1 MRMRRCRSWARVLA
15 LVVMTLAALVVAPT
29 GAHADDEVDGNQDD
43 RVIRIG
49 PQVTLVESDD
59 GKLRMWD
66 DDPSQEAPK
75 CESQLGCWMNWV
87 EMVTGVAVL
96 VPRNISD
103 GAGLPGGRSR
113 TVTRPCAML
122 EQRLCRG
129 KRALGRPLMTG
140 GVGGPFGRHVDFAT
154 GDGAFVRSTAAQ
166 HPAARDWRRRRR

>member
-15 LVVMTLAALVVAPT
+15 LVTAALVVAPT
-29 GAHADDEVDGNQDD
+29 GAHADDETDDNQDD

-66 DDPSQEAPK
+66 DDPSQDAPK

-96 VPRNISD
+96 VPRNLSN
-103 GAGLPGGRSR
+103 GAGLPGEPIQNR
-113 TVTRPCAML
+113 
-122 EQRLCRG
+122 
-129 KRALGRPLMTG
+129 
-140 GVGGPFGRHVDFAT
+140 
-154 GDGAFVRSTAAQ
+154 
-166 HPAARDWRRRRR
+166 